1 MSRSTALESHMYGD
15 PMEVYAAKQAREKR
29 QAERPASKRP
39 ILTLKSRKT
48 DGERSEARKAAE
60 ELFDFPAGAGAVSAV
75 PCPTPS
81 AMRVELAD

>member
-1 MSRSTALESHMYGD
+1 MPRSTALESHMYGD

-48 DGERSEARKAAE
+48 DGEWSEARKAAE
-60 ELFDFPAGAGAVSAV
+60 ALF
-75 PCPTPS
+75 TPPQPRS
-81 AMRVELAD
+81 

>member
-1 MSRSTALESHMYGD
+1 MYGD

-48 DGERSEARKAAE
+48 DGEWSEARKAAE
-60 ELFDFPAGAGAVSAV
+60 ALFTPPQPVREL
-75 PCPTPS
+75 
-81 AMRVELAD
+81 

>member
-15 PMEVYAAKQAREKR
+15 PMEILSAKQAREKR

-48 DGERSEARKAAE
+48 DGEWSEARKAAE
-60 ELFDFPAGAGAVSAV
+60 ELFILPQPV
-75 PCPTPS
+75 
-81 AMRVELAD
+81 REL

>member
-1 MSRSTALESHMYGD
+1 MYGD

-29 QAERPASKRP
+29 KTESPAPKRHT
-39 ILTLKSRKT
+39 LTLKSRKM
-48 DGERSEARKAAE
+48 DGEWSDARKAAE
-60 ELFDFPAGAGAVSAV
+60 ALFDFPAGAGAVSAV